1 MEFHVPIV
9 VSSGVANEMLLRRPR
24 ELAALAYLFG
34 LDETSA
40 LEAISQ
46 NPVSIVKRNRQK
58 LSPKFVAPGI
68 RVIKEGKDC

>member
-1 MEFHVPIV
+1 
-9 VSSGVANEMLLRRPR
+9 MLLRRPR

-34 LDETSA
+34 LDEALA

>member
-1 MEFHVPIV
+1 
-9 VSSGVANEMLLRRPR
+9 
-24 ELAALAYLFG
+24 
-34 LDETSA
+34 

-58 LSPKFVAPGI
+58 LSPNFVAPGI